1 MATRIRFTQYE
12 KKDDKCDDDSQER
25 KFICE
30 TLIPEVNLCTFSS
43 LVSMF

>member
-1 MATRIRFTQYE
+1 MATRIRFTRYE

-30 TLIPEVNLCTFSS
+30 TLIPSQRLICGL
-43 LVSMF
+43 LVV